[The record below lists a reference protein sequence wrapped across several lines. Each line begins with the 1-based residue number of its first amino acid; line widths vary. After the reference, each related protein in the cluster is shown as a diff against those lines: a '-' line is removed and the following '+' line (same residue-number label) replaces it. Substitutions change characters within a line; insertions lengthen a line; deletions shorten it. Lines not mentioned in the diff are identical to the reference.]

1 MSENSPIGVFDSG
14 LGGLTV
20 LKELMKE
27 MPSEDF
33 IYLGD
38 TARIPYGVKS
48 SETVF
53 KYANQNLQFL
63 ENLGVKTVV
72 IACNSASTVA
82 SDLKTETPVIGVIQ
96 PGAMLAA
103 ATTVNKKIGI
113 IGTRT
118 TISKRS
124 YVTEIAA
131 LESGIQ
137 VFQQAC
143 PLLVPLVEEGWD
155 NDPITNLIV
164 YRYISPLLASD
175 IDTLVLGCTHYP
187 ILLSAIQKVTGSKVK
202 IISSGEAVA
211 KKVKEHLNNSS
222 LSTNKTDAGSLRLLT
237 TDDSETYKSLASRL
251 LTEMPNM
258 GVELVDL

>member
-1 MSENSPIGVFDSG
+1 MQQDAPIGVFDSG

-20 LKELMKE
+20 LKELIQTLPNE
-27 MPSEDF
+27 NF

-48 SETVF
+48 PETVQ
-53 KYANQNLQFL
+53 KYAQANVNFL
-63 ENLGVKTVV
+63 ETQGVKAVV

-82 SDLKTETPVIGVIQ
+82 NQIQSELPILGVIQ
-96 PGAMLAA
+96 PGAMAAA
-103 ATTVNKKIGI
+103 ATTLNKKIGI

-118 TISKRS
+118 TVSKRT
-124 YVTEIAA
+124 YVTEIQA
-131 LESGIQ
+131 LDSEIQ

-155 NDPITNLIV
+155 NDPITDLVV
-164 YRYISPLLASD
+164 YLYLSPLIASD

-187 ILLSAIQKVTGSKVK
+187 ILLSAIKKVTGNKIK
-202 IISSGEAVA
+202 IISSGNVVA
-211 KKVKEHLNNSS
+211 NKVAEDLGALLNKDTSKEG
-222 LSTNKTDAGSLRLLT
+222 DIRLMT
-237 TDDSETYKSLASRL
+237 TDDSETYKSLAARL
-251 LTEMPNM
+251 LTELPNK

>member
-1 MSENSPIGVFDSG
+1 MSQNSPIGVFDSG

-20 LKELMKE
+20 LTELIGSL
-27 MPSEDF
+27 PHEDF

-38 TARIPYGVKS
+38 TARIPYGAKS
-48 SETVF
+48 ASTLQ
-53 KYANQNLQFL
+53 KYAQQNVDFL
-63 ENLGVKTVV
+63 KAQGAKAVV
-72 IACNSASTVA
+72 IACNSASTVLGELT
-82 SDLKTETPVIGVIQ
+82 SSLPIMGVIE
-96 PGAMLAA
+96 PGSEAAAA
-103 ATTVNKKIGI
+103 ATRNKKIGI

-118 TISKRS
+118 TISKKS

-131 LESGIQ
+131 LDPEIQ

-187 ILLSAIQKVTGSKVK
+187 ILLNSIQKVTGSNIN
-202 IISSGEAVA
+202 IISSGESVA
-211 KKVKEHLNNSS
+211 KKVSSQLKAQSLLKESS
-222 LSTNKTDAGSLRLLT
+222 EPGQLRLLT
-237 TDDSETYKSLASRL
+237 TDDSDTYKSLASRL
-251 LTEMPNM
+251 LTHLPHS
-258 GVELVDL
+258 GVELVEL